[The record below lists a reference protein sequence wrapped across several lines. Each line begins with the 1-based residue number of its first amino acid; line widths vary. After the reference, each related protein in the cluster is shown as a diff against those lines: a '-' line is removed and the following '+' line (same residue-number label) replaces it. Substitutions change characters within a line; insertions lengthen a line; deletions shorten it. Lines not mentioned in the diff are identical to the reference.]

1 MGASY
6 GRGLRTAD
14 RALKFA
20 AIFRFEESQ
29 IPYLLRF
36 PVTISSAEEL

>member
-14 RALKFA
+14 RALAFEGL
-20 AIFRFEESQ
+20 FRFEESQ

-36 PVTISSAEEL
+36 SVTISSAKEL